1 MRTKFLVS
9 MLAITAGLTTTT
21 LWVVSYNVKRQIRE
35 SLREELRGS
44 VKTYETFA
52 QQREAT
58 MVRSAALLANLPNV
72 RALMTTEDAVTIQ
85 DESANISR
93 LSGSDLLVL
102 GNRVGEVV
110 GLQINS
116 NNFTNAQA
124 ASLLR
129 NSVQE
134 GETRNWWLGGG
145 HLYEVW
151 VQPIYFGSPGQG
163 SVIGLLAVG
172 HEIDDH
178 VAQEFSNLVSSE
190 IIFQSGSATL
200 ASSLQGIGRSRFSWR
215 GLLVKNEV
223 GDLPEEFQLGNEKY
237 LAMTVKLSS
246 GGGIPV
252 TLCVLKSLDKATEFL
267 GQLNNILLGL
277 GLLSVLA
284 GGAFVFLLSHTF
296 TRPLSNLVAGV
307 RALEHGNFTYPLQY
321 EGKDEVGEVTNA
333 FDRMRM
339 SLHKTQEE
347 QLRLEDRL
355 RQAHKMEA
363 VGRLAGG
370 VAHDFNNLLTVI
382 RGNSDLLMDRS
393 TGDPSQRKYVD
404 QIQKAAD
411 RAVSM
416 TRQLLAFSRMQVLQ
430 PRVMDLNQTI
440 SEMNKMIP
448 RLIGEHIEFSF
459 LPEPALAPV
468 LADPGQM
475 EQVVLNLAVNARD
488 AMPEG
493 GKITVRTRNVVLD
506 SMEAGER
513 PPMPRGDYVLLT
525 VSDTG
530 HGMDAETKAHIFEPF
545 FTTKAVGKGTGLGL
559 ATVYGIVK
567 QSGGFIWVESEKGKG
582 ATFEI
587 YLASCR
593 TTALGKEENA
603 KVEPI
608 AGGTETI
615 LVVEDETG
623 VRELA
628 SEFLKAGGYRVLE
641 ARDGV
646 EALKCALNH
655 SDTIDLLLTD
665 MVMPRMN
672 GADLAQQLCRSRS
685 GIRVVFMTG
694 YSEYSAKNDE
704 TLSGG
709 NTMVLQKPF
718 SRSALLE
725 KVRYVLTVPC
735 SRS

>member
-1 MRTKFLVS
+1 

-110 GLQINS
+110 GLQTNS

-190 IIFQSGSATL
+190 IIFQSGSAML
-200 ASSLQGIGRSRFSWR
+200 ASSLQGTGRSRFSWR
-215 GLLVKNEV
+215 GLLVKNEF

-246 GGGIPV
+246 GSGIPV
-252 TLCVLKSLDKATEFL
+252 TLSVLKSLDKATVFL

-307 RALEHGNFTYPLQY
+307 RALEHGNFTYALPY
-321 EGKDEVGEVTNA
+321 EGKDEVDEV
-333 FDRMRM
+333 
-339 SLHKTQEE
+339 
-347 QLRLEDRL
+347 
-355 RQAHKMEA
+355 
-363 VGRLAGG
+363 
-370 VAHDFNNLLTVI
+370 
-382 RGNSDLLMDRS
+382 
-393 TGDPSQRKYVD
+393 
-404 QIQKAAD
+404 
-411 RAVSM
+411 
-416 TRQLLAFSRMQVLQ
+416 
-430 PRVMDLNQTI
+430 
-440 SEMNKMIP
+440 
-448 RLIGEHIEFSF
+448 
-459 LPEPALAPV
+459 
-468 LADPGQM
+468 
-475 EQVVLNLAVNARD
+475 
-488 AMPEG
+488 
-493 GKITVRTRNVVLD
+493 RN
-506 SMEAGER
+506 
-513 PPMPRGDYVLLT
+513 
-525 VSDTG
+525 
-530 HGMDAETKAHIFEPF
+530 
-545 FTTKAVGKGTGLGL
+545 
-559 ATVYGIVK
+559 
-567 QSGGFIWVESEKGKG
+567 
-582 ATFEI
+582 
-587 YLASCR
+587 
-593 TTALGKEENA
+593 
-603 KVEPI
+603 PI
-608 AGGTETI
+608 
-615 LVVEDETG
+615 
-623 VRELA
+623 
-628 SEFLKAGGYRVLE
+628 
-641 ARDGV
+641 
-646 EALKCALNH
+646 H
-655 SDTIDLLLTD
+655 H
-665 MVMPRMN
+665 P
-672 GADLAQQLCRSRS
+672 
-685 GIRVVFMTG
+685 
-694 YSEYSAKNDE
+694 
-704 TLSGG
+704 
-709 NTMVLQKPF
+709 
-718 SRSALLE
+718 
-725 KVRYVLTVPC
+725 
-735 SRS
+735 